1 VRIRSIA
8 AGIGLIGFALQAAQ
22 SSAELTASKSE
33 RVRELLAIVGVAGV
47 SEQMLEQ
54 QSIVEL
60 MRIQPSYDA
69 MMEFAVSEQR
79 DLSEPERER
88 LLARLADF
96 DAFGRRFRS
105 LFVERL
111 NFSAI
116 IESVYPPLYDQYF
129 SDAELEQMLA
139 FYRTPVGR
147 KAIEVMPSLMV
158 EAAQGVDRAVRP
170 IAVGLIQQ
178 IVAEERAKLAE

>member
-1 VRIRSIA
+1 MD
-8 AGIGLIGFALQAAQ
+8 ALT
-22 SSAELTASKSE
+22 S
-33 RVRELLAIVGVAGV
+33 
-47 SEQMLEQ
+47 
-54 QSIVEL
+54 VE
-60 MRIQPSYDA
+60 A
-69 MMEFAVSEQR
+69 R
-79 DLSEPERER
+79 DLACVRG
-88 LLARLADF
+88 
-96 DAFGRRFRS
+96 GRKVF
-105 LFVERL
+105 ERL
-111 NFSAI
+111 NFAAI

-129 SDAELEQMLA
+129 SDEELEQMLA